1 MMSLNDPTLVA
12 EEYSTEKGLAGRA
25 AAYKPENVEGPD
37 ANAMAL
43 DAVAEAAPRRVL
55 EVGCGWGAFAAAVK
69 ARNGAE
75 VVAIDISPRMVE
87 LARSRGV
94 DAREGTVEDLPFP
107 DEVFDVV
114 VANWMLYHVPDVD
127 RGVSELARVVRR
139 GGRLVAV
146 TNGLDHLQELAE
158 LAGAHRTLPFHAD
171 NGGEILGRHFSQVE
185 RRDATGWVTFPTF
198 EDAKSYVDAS
208 RSLRSSG
215 GELPPFE
222 GPLRVRRSPYV
233 FVATR

>member
-1 MMSLNDPTLVA
+1 MALNDPTLVA
-12 EEYSTEKGLAGRA
+12 KEYSTEKGLEGRA

-37 ANAMAL
+37 ANAVAL
-43 DAVAEAAPRRVL
+43 DAVAEVSPRSVL
-55 EVGCGWGAFAAAVK
+55 EVGCGWGAFAASVS
-69 ARNGAE
+69 ARTGAE

-94 DAREGTVEDLPFP
+94 DAREGTVEDLPFL
-107 DEVFDVV
+107 DETFDVA
-114 VANWMLYHVPDVD
+114 VANWMLYHVADLD
-127 RGVSELARVVRR
+127 RGVSELARIVRR

-158 LAGAHRTLPFHAD
+158 LAGAHRTSPFHAD
-171 NGGEILGRHFSQVE
+171 NGAEILGRHFAYVE
-185 RRDATGWVTFPTF
+185 RRDATGWVTFPTY

-208 RSLRSSG
+208 RSLRPG
-215 GELPPFE
+215 GGKLPRFE

>member
-1 MMSLNDPTLVA
+1 MALNDPTIVA
-12 EEYSTEKGLAGRA
+12 EEYSTEKGLAARA

-43 DAVAEAAPRRVL
+43 DAVAEVAPRRVL
-55 EVGCGWGAFAAAVK
+55 EVGCGWGAFAASVN
-69 ARNGAE
+69 ARTGAE

-94 DAREGTVEDLPFP
+94 DAHEGTVEDLPFAG
-107 DEVFDVV
+107 EVFDVV
-114 VANWMLYHVPDVD
+114 VANWMLFHVPDLD

-158 LAGAHRTLPFHAD
+158 LAGVHRTSPFHAD

-198 EDAKSYVDAS
+198 EEAKSYVAAS
-208 RSLRSSG
+208 RTLRPSG
-215 GELPPFE
+215 GELPRFE

>member
-1 MMSLNDPTLVA
+1 MALNDPRLVA
-12 EEYSTEKGLAGRA
+12 QEYSTERGLQGRA

-37 ANAMAL
+37 AHAMAL

-55 EVGCGWGAFAAAVK
+55 EVGCGWGAFAAAVV
-69 ARNGAE
+69 ARTGAE
-75 VVAIDISPRMVE
+75 LVAVDISPRMVE
-87 LARSRGV
+87 LARGRGV
-94 DAREGTVEDLPFP
+94 DARVGTVEDLPFP
-107 DEVFDVV
+107 DETFDVA

-146 TNGLDHLQELAE
+146 TNGLDHFRELAE
-158 LAGAHRTLPFHAD
+158 LAGVTRTSPFDAE
-171 NGGEILGRHFSQVE
+171 NGAEILDRRFSHVE
-185 RRDATGWVTFPTF
+185 RRDATGWVTFPTY
-198 EDAKSYVDAS
+198 EDAMRYVESS
-208 RSLRSSG
+208 RSLRPATG
-215 GELPPFE
+215 DLPRFE

>member
-1 MMSLNDPTLVA
+1 MALNDPTIVA
-12 EEYSTEKGLAGRA
+12 DEYSTEKGLAGRA

-43 DAVAEAAPRRVL
+43 DAVAEVAPRRVL
-55 EVGCGWGAFAAAVK
+55 EVGCGWGAFAAAVN
-69 ARNGAE
+69 ARTGAE

-94 DAREGTVEDLPFP
+94 DAREGTVEDLPFA

-114 VANWMLYHVPDVD
+114 VANWMLFHVPDLD

-146 TNGLDHLQELAE
+146 TNALDHLQELAE
-158 LAGAHRTLPFHAD
+158 LAGVHRTSPFHAD

-198 EDAKSYVDAS
+198 EEAKSYVDAS
-208 RSLRSSG
+208 RTLRPSG
-215 GELPPFE
+215 GELPRFE

>member
-1 MMSLNDPTLVA
+1 MALNDPRLVA
-12 EEYSTEKGLAGRA
+12 EEYATEKGLAGRT

-37 ANAMAL
+37 PNAMAL
-43 DAVAEAAPRRVL
+43 DAVAEVAPRSVL
-55 EVGCGWGAFAAAVK
+55 EVGCGWGAFAAAVND
-69 ARNGAE
+69 RTGAD

-94 DAREGTVEDLPFP
+94 DARPGTVEDLPFA

-114 VANWMLYHVPDVD
+114 VANWVLFHVPDLD

-146 TNGLDHLQELAE
+146 TNGLDHFQELAE
-158 LAGAHRTLPFHAD
+158 LAGVHRTSPFHAD
-171 NGGEILGRHFSQVE
+171 NAGEILGRHFSEVE

-208 RSLRSSG
+208 RTLQASG
-215 GELPPFE
+215 GELPRFE